1 MKDQLHGLFS
11 QAIGK
16 LKADDVIPADHPVN
30 IQFERTRQKEHGD
43 FATNVAMTL
52 AKPARRN
59 PRELATLVVEALP
72 NDRLITQVD
81 IAGPGFI
88 NVFLAQ
94 DARYEVLNTV
104 FSEGDRYGLATPDS
118 KQKIMVEFV
127 SANPTGP
134 LHVGHGRGAAY
145 GDALARV
152 LTAAGNTVERE
163 YYVNDAGRQMDF
175 LAVRVWIRYLQAND
189 LDIELPNN
197 CYKGDYVAAYGK
209 QLATEHA
216 NKYAVT
222 LDAYN
227 NADFKRSDSSALKEM
242 NALSAAE
249 LDKKR
254 NELNL
259 SADEFTKK
267 YEKQFLEESLD
278 SRIAFAKAT
287 LGAEGFNIFFSIA
300 LNSIVADIRQD
311 LSEFGVDYDTW
322 FSERSLFDDGK
333 IVTAIDTLK
342 ASGDVYEKG
351 GAWWFKTTDYGD
363 EKDRVVIRD
372 NGQPTYFASD
382 IAYHVDK
389 LARGFDLAINIWG
402 SDHHGY
408 IPRVKASL
416 QALGLPPEKLKV
428 LLVQFAVLY
437 RDGEKVSMS
446 TRSGEF
452 VTLRDL
458 RNEIGSDAARFF
470 YAQRKSEQ
478 HMDFDLDLAK
488 SQSNENPMFYVQYAH
503 ARLCRI
509 FKTAAERNIDTHNI
523 QSADFSLLS
532 SDHEN
537 ALLTLLQKFP
547 ELVIAAAAN
556 YEPHQITYYL
566 RDLATALHSYYNS
579 VKFLDADKPQ
589 RDAMLA
595 LCSATRQTLKNGL
608 SIIGVGAPESM

>member
-1 MKDQLHGLFS
+1 MKDQLHGLFN
-11 QAIGK
+11 QAIEK
-16 LKADDVIPADHPVN
+16 LKADNVIPADHQVN

-59 PRELATLVVEALP
+59 PRELATLVVDALP
-72 NDRLITQVD
+72 DDKLITKVD

-94 DARYEVLNTV
+94 NARYEVLNTV
-104 FSEGDRYGLATPDS
+104 FAEGDAYGLAEPNS

-163 YYVNDAGRQMDF
+163 YYVNDAGRQMDI
-175 LAVRVWIRYLQAND
+175 LAVSVWIRYLQANG
-189 LDIELPNN
+189 LDIELPSN
-197 CYKGDYVAAYGK
+197 CYKGDYVNDYGA
-209 QLATEHA
+209 QLLKEHSSTYSVSTE
-216 NKYAVT
+216 
-222 LDAYN
+222 DYN
-227 NADFKRSDSSALKEM
+227 NASFKRADSTALTELE
-242 NALSAAE
+242 ALSPV
-249 LDKKR
+249 DFDRKR
-254 NELNL
+254 KELNL
-259 SADEFTKK
+259 SADEFTNKS
-267 YEKQFLEESLD
+267 EKQFLEESLD
-278 SRIAFAKAT
+278 NRIEFAKAT
-287 LGAEGFNIFFSIA
+287 LGADGFKIFLSIA

-333 IVTAIDTLK
+333 IVKAIDTLK

-351 GAWWFKTTDYGD
+351 GALWFKTTDYGD
-363 EKDRVVIRD
+363 EKDRVVVRD

-389 LARGFDLAINIWG
+389 LERGFDLAINIWG

-437 RDGEKVSMS
+437 RNGEKVGMS

-458 RNEIGSDAARFF
+458 RDEIGSDAARFF

-488 SQSNENPMFYVQYAH
+488 SQSNENPMYYVQYAH

-509 FKTAAERNIDTHNI
+509 FKTADERKIDTNEI
-523 QSADFSLLS
+523 QGADFSLLS
-532 SDHEN
+532 SDHES

-547 ELVIAAAAN
+547 ELVTASAAN

-566 RDLATALHSYYNS
+566 RDLATAFHSYYNS
-579 VKFLDADKPQ
+579 AKFLEAEKPQ

-595 LCSATRQTLKNGL
+595 LCAATRQTLKNGL
-608 SIIGVGAPESM
+608 GIIGVGAPESM